1 LPIKS
6 YVSSLVETQVL
17 YSPAAL
23 AALVRDF
30 DRDAITNRKHITEF
44 LQFEPE
50 GFYLT
55 AVEILKKDMDSRAAQ
70 YLVALLV
77 HGNLLFRALC
87 DPALDRERATELARQ
102 AHRGDPAVDVKL
114 ARALA
119 DADGTDSSVAIGMGE
134 RLLEIIDAI
143 SDGKRILPS
152 LMRMLRNENPYLRS
166 KVVLMIGRSGRS
178 ISWIEKRLQETDTRV
193 RANAIE
199 AMWGIESD
207 QARDLLQWAMKDT
220 NNRVVGNALVGLY
233 RLGEVS
239 PLAEIIKMAAHD
251 SPAFR
256 RTAAWVMGETGDP
269 RFSEVLGRMIAD
281 GNADVRKSVFA
292 AVRRVR
298 AAAAEVSQ
306 TVEWPVG
313 VAAGA
318 KNPRTGDRRISVA
331 VVTED
336 GRVNPKILPA
346 QFLVSEDGQPIWS
359 YRVAEKMAPG
369 PMTVL
374 FLFPRKLDKTGWDQ
388 RTLRC
393 LKWKRSTDLWSSL
406 PYSGEV
412 DNMSASSSDLDLPSF
427 IGNSSR
433 VARVFQEAPK
443 RSDCTGFWTA
453 VRRAVLPGDAP
464 VRGRRHMIVVATD
477 EVGGK
482 ADDALIAAVKTSQT
496 SIQMVSSSPNLVLQ
510 EFCGRIGGSFLSVK
524 DNSAIEEAVSLSYLS
539 LLARYEIR
547 YQAGPDATSLKVRVH
562 TPAGWGE
569 ATVGV

>member
-1 LPIKS
+1 
-6 YVSSLVETQVL
+6 V
-17 YSPAAL
+17 
-23 AALVRDF
+23 VRDF
-30 DRDAITNRKHITEF
+30 DRDPVTNRKYITEF

-55 AVEILKKDMDSRAAQ
+55 AVEILRIDMDSRAAQ

-87 DPALDRERATELARQ
+87 DPALDRERASELARQ
-102 AHRGDPAVDVKL
+102 ARRGDPTADVKL

-119 DADGTDSSVAIGMGE
+119 DAGGTDSGVATGMAE
-134 RLLEIIDAI
+134 RLLEIIDSI

-152 LMRMLRNENPYLRS
+152 LMRMLRNDNPYLRS

-178 ISWIEKRLQETDTRV
+178 IGWIEKRLQETDTRV

-199 AMWGIESD
+199 AMWGIESE
-207 QARDLLQWAMKDT
+207 QARDLLQWAMRDT

-251 SPAFR
+251 SPSFR

-281 GNADVRKSVFA
+281 GNADVRKSAFA

-313 VAAGA
+313 VAVDA
-318 KNPRTGDRRISVA
+318 KNPRTGERRVSVA
-331 VVTED
+331 VVTAD
-336 GRVNPKILPA
+336 GRGNPKILPA
-346 QFLVSEDGQPIWS
+346 QFLLSEDGQPVWS

-374 FLFPRKLDKTGWDQ
+374 FLFPRKLDNTGWDQ
-388 RTLRC
+388 GALRC
-393 LKWKRSTDLWSSL
+393 LKWKRSTDLWSSV

-412 DNMSASSSDLDLPSF
+412 ADLSASSLDLELPSF

-433 VARVFQEAPK
+433 AARVFQEAPR

-453 VRRAVLPGDAP
+453 VRRAVLPGDTP
-464 VRGRRHMIVVATD
+464 VRGRRHMIVVATG
-477 EVGGK
+477 EVGGN
-482 ADDALIAAVKTSQT
+482 ADDAPIAAVQASQT
-496 SIQMVSSSPNLVLQ
+496 SLHMVSCSPNLVVQ
-510 EFCGRIGGSFLSVK
+510 EFCRRSGGSFQCVK
-524 DNSAIEEAVSLSYLS
+524 DKSAIEEAVSLSYLS

-569 ATVGV
+569 VTMGV